1 MVLYQVSGQDQ
12 FLDQNSVGWRRGIS
26 LRRRSLS
33 QIYKRKSSSPS
44 GVQVVLLLG
53 PMWPVLCL
61 VAQSC
66 PTLWDPRGCSPP
78 GSFVQGDF
86 PGKNT
91 RAGCHALLQ
100 GSFPTQGLNP
110 DLPHCRRILYHLIYQ
125 RSPRILERVA
135 YPFSRGTSWPRDWTR
150 VSCIAGGFFE
160 LPGKPILYY

>member
-1 MVLYQVSGQDQ
+1 M
-12 FLDQNSVGWRRGIS
+12 
-26 LRRRSLS
+26 SLS

-53 PMWPVLCL
+53 PRWPVLCL

-66 PTLWDPRGCSPP
+66 PILWNPMGCSPP

-91 RAGCHALLQ
+91 RVGCHALLQ
-100 GSFPTQGLNP
+100 GIFPTQESNP

-125 RSPRILERVA
+125 RSPRILKGVA
-135 YPFSRGTSWPRDWTR
+135 YPFSRGTSWPKDRTR

-160 LPGKPILYY
+160 LPEKPILYYWRVSVVGKNHMELTATFSRRITG

>member
-12 FLDQNSVGWRRGIS
+12 FLDQNSVGWERGIS

-53 PMWPVLCL
+53 SMWPVLCL

-91 RAGCHALLQ
+91 RVGCHALLQ
-100 GSFPTQGLNP
+100 GSFPTQGSNP
-110 DLPHCRRILYHLIYQ
+110 DLPHCRRILYHLIYE
-125 RSPRILERVA
+125 RSLRILEGVA
-135 YPFSRGTSWPRDWTR
+135 YRFSRGTSWPRDRTR